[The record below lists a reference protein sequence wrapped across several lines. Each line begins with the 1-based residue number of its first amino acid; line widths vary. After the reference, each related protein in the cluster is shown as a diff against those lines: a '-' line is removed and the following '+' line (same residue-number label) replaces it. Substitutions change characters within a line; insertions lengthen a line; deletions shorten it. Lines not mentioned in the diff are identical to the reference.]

1 MKNKKIINYD
11 NLLFNLKKCQNYF
24 PNICAMVKANAY
36 GHNDISIV
44 NFLQN
49 HINYFGVA
57 NEIEALELRKKFD
70 NINIIVVGKS
80 SKYNLLI
87 KNKIQFTID
96 SEQEID
102 EIKKIC
108 AKTSQIAYIHIAIN
122 TGMNRIGVKSIKQ
135 FKNILEKINQ
145 NKKLK
150 LCGIF
155 THTFDSDSS
164 SGHFY
169 EQMQNFYQYVKIV
182 NNPEILIHIGGS
194 YVLNHKIPTFINM
207 VRVGYYLYGYGK
219 KILRPVMKITTK
231 IIKIIDC
238 KKSEYVGYGKNKLK
252 ANSKIAILPIGY
264 ADGLNRRL
272 SNKYCVLIK
281 NNKCKIVGNIC
292 MDMCMIDISNVECK
306 IGDEVCILDN
316 AQEMAKIVETSPY
329 EILTGFNRLR

>member
-1 MKNKKIINYD
+1 MKNKKIINYN
-11 NLLFNLKKCQNYF
+11 NLLFNLKKCQNNF

-36 GHNDISIV
+36 GHNDINIV

-57 NEIEALELRKKFD
+57 NEQEALKLRKKFA

-80 SKYNLLI
+80 NKYKSLI

-108 AKTSQIAYIHIAIN
+108 HKTTQIAYIHIAIN
-122 TGMNRIGVKSIKQ
+122 TGMNRIGVKSVKE
-135 FKNILEKINQ
+135 FKNILEKIEQ
-145 NKKLK
+145 DKKLK
-150 LCGIF
+150 LCGVF
-155 THTFDSDSS
+155 THTFDSESS

-169 EQMQNFYQYVKIV
+169 EQMQNFYQYVKII

-219 KILRPVMKITTK
+219 KSLRPVMKISTK

-252 ANSKIAILPIGY
+252 TSSKIAILPIGY

-272 SNKYCVLIK
+272 SNKYYVLIK
-281 NNKCKIVGNIC
+281 NKKCKIIGNIC
-292 MDMCMIDISNVECK
+292 MDMCMIDISNINCK
-306 IGDEVCILDN
+306 IGDEVCVLDN
-316 AQEMAKIVETSPY
+316 AQEMAKIVETLPY
-329 EILTGFNRLR
+329 EILTSFNQLR